1 MNLRHTMRWPGYVAI
16 LFLMSFLAM
25 PMFAQAD
32 DEAAA
37 SAVVPPPASKPKTDW
52 AERLREAT
60 VKEGQPILL
69 VVHSAK
75 DCVYCTRWKGSLGGK
90 GEFESWAQN
99 RPDVH
104 LVIVERGAIASAER
118 AEDYPDT
125 MQWLFKRN
133 VERTQLQP
141 GTPMFEVFVV
151 KKMVWRSYGYHSW
164 ARDVF
169 PALKDL
175 DSRRSSAV
183 SATDPGGEVLSNASR

>member
-1 MNLRHTMRWPGYVAI
+1 MTLLHTARSSRSGALLV
-16 LFLMSFLAM
+16 LMVFLAM
-25 PMFAQAD
+25 PLFAHAD
-32 DEAAA
+32 DEAESA
-37 SAVVPPPASKPKTDW
+37 SGTPPASKSKTDW

-75 DCVYCTRWKGSLGGK
+75 DCVYCARWKGALGGK

-104 LVIVERGAIASAER
+104 LIIVEREAIAGAER
-118 AEDYPDT
+118 ADDYPDT
-125 MQWLFKRN
+125 LQWLYKRHQ
-133 VERTQLQP
+133 EKTQLQP

-151 KKMVWRSYGYHSW
+151 RKMVWRSYGYHSW

-175 DSRRSSAV
+175 DQRRASAV
-183 SATDPGGEVLSNASR
+183 SSMEPNGEMLAHMAP